1 MSEVATKKIEEEAI
15 TTMANMCSDL
25 FVEWLVDLTLQ
36 EKEIW
41 LWNALVQMH
50 KIKQRK
56 QISP

>member
-50 KIKQRK
+50 KIKQRR